1 MAKRKDNDE
10 PIDSYLVKDKNEII
24 NLISKQINAAIPLL
38 EMEVKKQKVVD
49 TVPFGG
55 QGEHWIYDK
64 KQKEDFYAAYSLW
77 DDFNKELFTRMFAD
91 ANNTDKHRYE
101 SAGEK
106 MFWSGHE
113 DYVEEQK
120 KTIRGKVN
128 YLKGFLNRVVLIP
141 SKIDD
146 NNILDKDNFHETR
159 MKKTKIFI
167 SHKTEDSNYAKA
179 IIAMLVALGVNHK
192 DIFCSSVDGYGIP
205 FGRNIFDTLHNQ
217 FDDYRLFVI
226 FIHSPRYYKSAI
238 SLNEMGAAWILRS
251 EHRSFLTSDCEFSML
266 TGVIH
271 RDEIAF
277 KAGQK
282 DTEHLLHDF
291 RNDIRIFFSLDN
303 INDAIWETTKN
314 EFIEK
319 VQSFSYQNND
329 NKESEPSSKEEHG
342 VPNDYASFVIDYMK
356 QAGRDVKMSEISSY
370 IGLSIASTSRIIR
383 QLVLSGVIVANGT
396 PKYCKYRLA

>member
-10 PIDSYLVKDKNEII
+10 PIDSYLVKDKDEII
-24 NLISKQINAAIPLL
+24 NLISKQINASIPLL

-91 ANNTDKHRYE
+91 ANNTDKLRYE

-113 DYVEEQK
+113 DHVEERK
-120 KTIRGKVN
+120 KTIRGKVA
-128 YLKGFLNRVVLIP
+128 YLKSFLNRVVLIP
-141 SKIDD
+141 SKIDS
-146 NNILDKDNFHETR
+146 NKILDKDNFYETR
-159 MKKTKIFI
+159 MKEPKIFI

-205 FGRNIFDTLHNQ
+205 FGKNIFDTLHNQ
-217 FDDYRLFVI
+217 FDDYKLFVI

-291 RNDIRIFFSLDN
+291 RHDIKTFFSLDG
-303 INDAIWETTKN
+303 INDAIWDSAKN

-319 VQSFSYQNND
+319 VKSFNYQSDDETKLST
-329 NKESEPSSKEEHG
+329 KEEVG
-342 VPNDYASFVIDYMK
+342 VLNDVQSSVIEYMK
-356 QAGRDVKMSEISSY
+356 QVGRDVKMSEISSY
-370 IGLSIASTSRIIR
+370 IGLSIAATSRIIR
-383 QLVLSGVIVANGT
+383 QLIHSGVIVPVGSS
-396 PKYCKYRLA
+396 KYGKYRLV

>member
-1 MAKRKDNDE
+1 MIKRKDNDD
-10 PIDSYLVKDKNEII
+10 PIDSYLVKDKDEII
-24 NLISKQINAAIPLL
+24 NLISKQINASIPLL
-38 EMEVKKQKVVD
+38 EMEVQKQKVVD

-64 KQKEDFYAAYSLW
+64 KQKEDFYAEYRLW

-91 ANNTDKHRYE
+91 ANNTDKRRYE

-113 DYVEEQK
+113 DHVEEQK
-120 KTIRGKVN
+120 KTIRGKVA
-128 YLKGFLNRVVLIP
+128 YLKSFLNRVVLIP
-141 SKIDD
+141 SKIDS
-146 NNILDKDNFHETR
+146 NKILDKDNFYETR
-159 MKKTKIFI
+159 IKEPKIFI

-205 FGRNIFDTLHNQ
+205 FGKNIFDTLHNQ
-217 FDDYRLFVI
+217 FDDYKLFVI

-291 RNDIRIFFSLDN
+291 RHDIKTFFSLDG
-303 INDAIWETTKN
+303 INDAIWDSAKN

-319 VQSFSYQNND
+319 VKSFNYQSDDETKLST
-329 NKESEPSSKEEHG
+329 KEEVG
-342 VPNDYASFVIDYMK
+342 VINDVQSSVIEYMK
-356 QAGRDVKMSEISSY
+356 QVGRDVKMSEISSY
-370 IGLSIASTSRIIR
+370 IGISIAATSRIIR
-383 QLVLSGVIVANGT
+383 QLIHSGVIVHVGSS
-396 PKYCKYRLA
+396 KYGKYRLV

>member
-10 PIDSYLVKDKNEII
+10 PIDSYLVKDKDEII
-24 NLISKQINAAIPLL
+24 NLISKQINASIPLL

-91 ANNTDKHRYE
+91 ANNTDKLRYE

-113 DYVEEQK
+113 DHVEERK
-120 KTIRGKVN
+120 KTIRGKVA
-128 YLKGFLNRVVLIP
+128 YLKSFLNRVVLIP
-141 SKIDD
+141 SKIDS
-146 NNILDKDNFHETR
+146 NKILDKDNFYETR
-159 MKKTKIFI
+159 MKEPKIFI

-205 FGRNIFDTLHNQ
+205 FGKNIFDTLHNQ
-217 FDDYRLFVI
+217 FDDYKLFVI

-291 RNDIRIFFSLDN
+291 RNDIRTFFSLDN

-319 VQSFSYQNND
+319 VQSFSYQNNG
-329 NKESEPSSKEEHG
+329 NKVSEPSSKEEYG
-342 VPNDYASFVIDYMK
+342 VQNDDASFVIDYMK
-356 QAGRDVKMSEISSY
+356 QVGRDVKMSEISSY
-370 IGLSIASTSRIIR
+370 IGLSMASTSRIIR
-383 QLVLSGVIVANGT
+383 QLIHSGVIVPVGSS
-396 PKYCKYRLA
+396 KYGKYRLV

>member
-64 KQKEDFYAAYSLW
+64 KQKEDFYDAYSLW

-128 YLKGFLNRVVLIP
+128 YLKVFLNRVVLIP

-159 MKKTKIFI
+159 MKKPKIFI

-192 DIFCSSVDGYGIP
+192 DREC
-205 FGRNIFDTLHNQ
+205 
-217 FDDYRLFVI
+217 
-226 FIHSPRYYKSAI
+226 K
-238 SLNEMGAAWILRS
+238 LN
-251 EHRSFLTSDCEFSML
+251 C
-266 TGVIH
+266 
-271 RDEIAF
+271 
-277 KAGQK
+277 
-282 DTEHLLHDF
+282 
-291 RNDIRIFFSLDN
+291 
-303 INDAIWETTKN
+303 
-314 EFIEK
+314 
-319 VQSFSYQNND
+319 
-329 NKESEPSSKEEHG
+329 
-342 VPNDYASFVIDYMK
+342 
-356 QAGRDVKMSEISSY
+356 VK
-370 IGLSIASTSRIIR
+370 L
-383 QLVLSGVIVANGT
+383 Q
-396 PKYCKYRLA
+396 

>member
-1 MAKRKDNDE
+1 MVKRKDNDDS
-10 PIDSYLVKDKNEII
+10 IDSYLVKDKDEII
-24 NLISKQINAAIPLL
+24 NLISKQINASIPLL
-38 EMEVKKQKVVD
+38 EMEVQKQKVVD

-64 KQKEDFYAAYSLW
+64 RQKEDFYAAYSLW

-91 ANNTDKHRYE
+91 ANNTDKLRYE

-113 DYVEEQK
+113 DHVEERK
-120 KTIRGKVN
+120 KTIRGKVA
-128 YLKGFLNRVVLIP
+128 YLKSFLNRVVLIP
-141 SKIDD
+141 SKIDS
-146 NNILDKDNFHETR
+146 NKILDKDNFYETK
-159 MKKTKIFI
+159 MKEPKIFI

-205 FGRNIFDTLHNQ
+205 FGKNIFDTLHNQ
-217 FDDYRLFVI
+217 FDDYKLFVI

-282 DTEHLLHDF
+282 DTEHLLYDF
-291 RNDIRIFFSLDN
+291 RHDIRTFFSLDG
-303 INDAIWETTKN
+303 INDAIWETTKK

-319 VQSFSYQNND
+319 VQSFSYQNSD
-329 NKESEPSSKEEHG
+329 NKECEPSLKEEHS
-342 VPNDYASFVIDYMK
+342 VPNDAASFIIDYMK
-356 QAGRDVKMSEISSY
+356 QVGRDVKISEISSY
-370 IGLSIASTSRIIR
+370 IGLSISSTSRIIR
-383 QLVLSGVIVANGT
+383 QLIHSGVIVPVGSS
-396 PKYCKYRLA
+396 KYGKYRLV

>member
-1 MAKRKDNDE
+1 MAHNNDE
-10 PIDSYLVKDKNEII
+10 PIISSLVKSRD
-24 NLISKQINAAIPLL
+24 
-38 EMEVKKQKVVD
+38 EVKKLVTAQIEAAETVLNINVQGQEVVE
-49 TVPFGG
+49 VLPFGG
-55 QGEHWIYDK
+55 RGAHWVYDK
-64 KQKEDFYAAYSLW
+64 EQKETFDAAYRQW
-77 DDFNKELFTRMFAD
+77 DDYNKELFARIFAD
-91 ANNTDKHRYE
+91 SNNTDRKKYIQ
-101 SAGEK
+101 AGEK
-106 MFWSGHE
+106 MCYSGHE
-113 DYVEEQK
+113 DFVAESK
-120 KTIRGKVN
+120 KTIRGKVV
-128 YLKGFLNRVVLIP
+128 YMSAFLNRLSLIP
-141 SKIDD
+141 SNVDD
-146 NNILDKDNFHETR
+146 KKERTNNHVSKE
-159 MKKTKIFI
+159 KEPKIFI

-179 IIAMLVALGVNHK
+179 IIAMLVALGVKHK

-291 RNDIRIFFSLDN
+291 RHDIRTFFSLDG
-303 INDAIWETTKN
+303 INDAIWESAKN
-314 EFIEK
+314 EFVEK
-319 VQSFSYQNND
+319 VKSFDYQSEDNETTLSAKEDVGVLND
-329 NKESEPSSKEEHG
+329 SQRS
-342 VPNDYASFVIDYMK
+342 VIEYMK
-356 QAGRDVKMSEISSY
+356 QVGGDVKMSEISSY
-370 IGLSIASTSRIIR
+370 MSLSMASTSRIIR
-383 QLVLSGVIVANGT
+383 QLALRGVIVSIGT

>member
-10 PIDSYLVKDKNEII
+10 PIDSYLVKGKNEII
-24 NLISKQINAAIPLL
+24 NLISRQINASIPLL

-128 YLKGFLNRVVLIP
+128 YLNGFLNRVVLIP

-146 NNILDKDNFHETR
+146 NNNLDKDNIRETR
-159 MKKTKIFI
+159 MKKPKIFI

-291 RNDIRIFFSLDN
+291 RHDIKTFFSLDG
-303 INDAIWETTKN
+303 INDAIWDSAKS

-319 VQSFSYQNND
+319 VQSFNYQSNENNE
-329 NKESEPSSKEEHG
+329 KKLSTKEENG
-342 VPNDYASFVIDYMK
+342 ALSDELISVIDYMK
-356 QAGRDVKMSEISSY
+356 QVGRDVKMSEISSY
-370 IGLSIASTSRIIR
+370 ISLPIASTSRIMR
-383 QLVLSGVIVANGT
+383 QLIHRGIVIPLGSS
-396 PKYCKYRLA
+396 KYCNYRLA

>member
-1 MAKRKDNDE
+1 M
-10 PIDSYLVKDKNEII
+10 
-24 NLISKQINAAIPLL
+24 
-38 EMEVKKQKVVD
+38 
-49 TVPFGG
+49 
-55 QGEHWIYDK
+55 
-64 KQKEDFYAAYSLW
+64 
-77 DDFNKELFTRMFAD
+77 
-91 ANNTDKHRYE
+91 
-101 SAGEK
+101 
-106 MFWSGHE
+106 
-113 DYVEEQK
+113 
-120 KTIRGKVN
+120 
-128 YLKGFLNRVVLIP
+128 NRVVLIP

-159 MKKTKIFI
+159 MKKPKIFI

-291 RNDIRIFFSLDN
+291 RHDIKTFFSLDG
-303 INDAIWETTKN
+303 INDAIWDSAKN

-319 VQSFSYQNND
+319 VKSFNYQSDDETKLST
-329 NKESEPSSKEEHG
+329 KEEVG
-342 VPNDYASFVIDYMK
+342 VINDVQSSVIDYMK
-356 QAGRDVKMSEISSY
+356 QVGRDVKMSEISSY
-370 IGLSIASTSRIIR
+370 TGLPIASTIRIMR
-383 QLVLSGVIVANGT
+383 QLIHRGIVIPLGSS
-396 PKYCKYRLA
+396 KYCNYRLA